1 MTHKIWHFPRFFS
14 YMTGIGTSSRSF
26 NINTIRRIK
35 PMQHTPAPQAPPSP
49 SISCS
54 PQLQASAARVTHAL
68 SLSAH
73 AVEGEPLGGLQRVE
87 VAVAAHLLARLDQ
100 AAHAPRPA
108 APCGAPHAV
117 HVVGRHGRPECR
129 QSAGGVQAECR

>member
-1 MTHKIWHFPRFFS
+1 MTQKIWHFPRFL
-14 YMTGIGTSSRSF
+14 YMTGIGASRSF
-26 NINTIRRIK
+26 IIYSVIK
-35 PMQHTPAPQAPPSP
+35 LMQRTPAPRAPPSP
-49 SISCS
+49 SIACS
-54 PQLQASAARVTHAL
+54 PQLQASAARVSHAL

-129 QSAGGVQAECR
+129 